1 MKKKILNKKGILFWI
16 TGLSGSGKTIIGKK
30 IFRFIYKKFG
40 PTIIVSGD
48 DLRNIFNLKK
58 YDHKSRMEYLKYY
71 TNFCKKITDQGINV
85 IMCVVGL
92 SEKIRKNNKKKFSNY
107 IEIYIKSSVD
117 LIKSNKKKKTYK
129 NKKNVWGVDLKAE
142 FPKNPNI
149 LITNNFS
156 KSTTALSEDLIKK
169 LKKKYLD
176 E

>member
-1 MKKKILNKKGILFWI
+1 MNKRLKIGKGILFWI

-30 IFRFIYKKFG
+30 IFRFISKKFG

-58 YDHKSRMEYLKYY
+58 YDHKSRMQYLKYY
-71 TNFCKKITDQGINV
+71 TNFNKKITDQGINV

-92 SEKIRKNNKKKFSNY
+92 SEKIRKDNKKKFSNY
-107 IEIYIKSSVD
+107 VEIYIKSSVN
-117 LIKSNKKKKTYK
+117 LIKNNNKKKTYQS
-129 NKKNVWGVDLKAE
+129 KKNVWGVDLKPE
-142 FPKNPNI
+142 FPSNPNI
-149 LITNNFS
+149 LITNYFS
-156 KSTTALSEDLIKK
+156 KSTSALSEDLIKK